1 MAIIG
6 GIPHFQTYP
15 VVFSIFMVWFMA
27 GWLGFYELLWLWQL
41 HGWADHDLVMWS
53 DTPFLLDLQH
63 GNGDLLKWGTM
74 GDPKTIQL
82 VSSISTFF
90 TEIPSTSPHHHD
102 SPRHGDAKK
111 LLERWSVYIGSPLLY
126 CYAQRDS
133 SRESPGTSRQKR
145 QSKKNT
151 REAVNCSYKQKLGR
165 RTKSDF
171 DRNLGHG
178 SPIEFVWVSD
188 FELNI
193 TEFLEVHL
201 GWAKILILSRCASHP
216 MAVPM
221 SNSSPP
227 GLKDS
232 RCHAYTEM
240 FGNCWEHLTRVSR
253 FNWNGCWWVDGCWW
267 VLSLEDDQIL
277 QILQLQASSYEIHHC
292 VPHAI
297 ERSGSILRCY

>member
-1 MAIIG
+1 MS
-6 GIPHFQTYP
+6 FQLLAVVAKSHQHQHRLSYSFTVLL

-27 GWLGFYELLWLWQL
+27 GLDCMSFYDCDNCTGGLD
-41 HGWADHDLVMWS
+41 DHDLVMWS

-63 GNGDLLKWGTM
+63 GNGDLLKWGA
-74 GDPKTIQL
+74 PKPLVFPQRVRVLLERCWCQL

-145 QSKKNT
+145 QSQKKH
-151 REAVNCSYKQKLGR
+151 EGGVNCSYKQKLGR

-171 DRNLGHG
+171 NRNLGHG
-178 SPIEFVWVSD
+178 SPIEFVWVPD

-201 GWAKILILSRCASHP
+201 GWAKILILSRRASHP

-240 FGNCWEHLTRVSR
+240 FGNC
-253 FNWNGCWWVDGCWW
+253 
-267 VLSLEDDQIL
+267 
-277 QILQLQASSYEIHHC
+277 
-292 VPHAI
+292 
-297 ERSGSILRCY
+297 